1 MQQFFSALQDFN
13 VKLQKAKNFI
23 KNEWKCEKNC
33 QIRVILGFIWVF
45 FEEKPIFEALQRVQ
59 TFSEF

>member
-1 MQQFFSALQDFN
+1 MQQFCSALQEFN
-13 VKLQKAKNFI
+13 VKLQKAKIFI
-23 KNEWKCEKNC
+23 KNEWKCEKKS

-45 FEEKPIFEALQRVQ
+45 FEEKPIFEALKRVQ